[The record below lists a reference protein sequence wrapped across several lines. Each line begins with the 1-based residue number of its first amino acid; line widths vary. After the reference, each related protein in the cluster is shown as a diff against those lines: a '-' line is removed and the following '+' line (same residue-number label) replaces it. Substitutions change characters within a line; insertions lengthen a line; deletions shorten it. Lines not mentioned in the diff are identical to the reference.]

1 MATTLSHLDLPTTQ
15 KWHKWM
21 AEHPI
26 AGITLVGVLATQ
38 ITTTFGYYLVAVEL
52 PSLAWPLF
60 NGVLAAP
67 ATEFGSG
74 SSYFVGLSFHYVNGI
89 AFAILFFATAHSVI
103 PLPNT
108 KLGDVGKAVLYSVVL
123 TIISTSVLIPL
134 VYLPDQGYGFFSF
147 SGPDGWELPFAVLL
161 WHLVYGGMIG
171 VLFSPAAQ
179 REVLASTATDESV
192 DASSAQV

>member
-1 MATTLSHLDLPTTQ
+1 MTTAISDVGLPTVQ
-15 KWHKWM
+15 RWHRWM

-26 AGITLVGVLATQ
+26 LGITLVGVLATQ
-38 ITTTFGYYLVAVEL
+38 ITTTFGYYLVAFEL

-67 ATEFGSG
+67 GSEFGSA
-74 SSYFVGLSFHYVNGI
+74 SSYFVGLSFHYINGI

-103 PLPNT
+103 PLPDT
-108 KLGDVGKAVLYSVVL
+108 KLGDVGKAVLYATVL
-123 TIISTSVLIPL
+123 TIISTGVLIPL

-147 SGPDGWELPFAVLL
+147 TGPDGWELPFSVLL
-161 WHLVYGGMIG
+161 WHLVYGAMIG

-179 REVLASTATDESV
+179 REATAPSL
-192 DASSAQV
+192 